1 MKKVTWVML
10 AVMVLPFV
18 AGNEAVAQL
27 NDGGYIIGQQREA
40 SRSDT
45 AAERAN
51 RKAIMRNTA
60 PVLFPVDN
68 EGTNV
73 AVYPAAVPNF
83 CLGVSE
89 AAAADN
95 NKTNS
100 VGLLM
105 YCSDTVVKNASKA
118 EGISDE
124 KAEIAQN
131 AGKEYYSVWMTYD
144 AGKGFT
150 QLAELCVDGVCAV
163 GKHFSTYYQAGYQAM
178 AESYMSYNPAEGY
191 AQLGQMCVDGVCWF
205 GKGFSKYYQA
215 GYQAMAESYMS
226 YSPAEGYAQLWDL
239 AKKAWKKLFGRKEKA
254 KSNATVSVLDN
265 PRVVYPSE
273 LAYK

>member
-1 MKKVTWVML
+1 MKKSTWVIL
-10 AVMVLPFV
+10 VVMVLTFI
-18 AGNEAVAQL
+18 ASNEAFAQL
-27 NDGGYIIGQQREA
+27 WGSGYMVGQQREET
-40 SRSDT
+40 RVNV

-51 RKAIMRNTA
+51 REAAARNAA
-60 PVLFPVDN
+60 PVIFPVDN
-68 EGTNV
+68 EGNEI
-73 AVYPAAVPNF
+73 AVYSAAVPNF

-105 YCSDTVVKNASKA
+105 YCSEEVAKNASKA

-124 KAEIAQN
+124 KAEAAQN

-178 AESYMSYNPAEGY
+178 AESYMSYSPAEGY

-205 GKGFSKYYQA
+205 GKHFSKHYQA

-226 YSPAEGYAQLWDL
+226 YSPAEGYAQLWAL
-239 AKKAWKKLFGRKEKA
+239 AKKAWKKLFSRKEKA
-254 KSNATVSVLDN
+254 KSSATVSVIDN